1 MRKPARRGLARCRRS
16 PASPR
21 PIRAFGRGLRRA
33 RRLPLTPRMKSD
45 ADIADTPQTP
55 GARVLGVLRYSLMGI
70 LFDLLVGVLW
80 VFYVMLATAGG
91 GCDGEPCTAAGFY
104 LSRVEFALKIGLAL
118 LFYMCVILIP
128 LLAAPPLV
136 GFVID

>member
-1 MRKPARRGLARCRRS
+1 
-16 PASPR
+16 
-21 PIRAFGRGLRRA
+21 
-33 RRLPLTPRMKSD
+33 MKSD

-70 LFDLLVGVLW
+70 LFDILVGVLW

-136 GFVID
+136 GFVIDCVRATRRDGGD